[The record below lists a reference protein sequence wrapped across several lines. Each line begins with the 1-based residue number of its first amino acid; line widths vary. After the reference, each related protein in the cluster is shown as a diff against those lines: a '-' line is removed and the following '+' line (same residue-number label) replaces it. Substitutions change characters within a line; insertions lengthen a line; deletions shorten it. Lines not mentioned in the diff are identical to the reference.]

1 MKKIKKDTNHRNIV
15 PAGGFVK
22 NIGRRGI
29 LIAAGAILLAAGL
42 IVCLS
47 LKKESN
53 PVPPEPPAVPASE
66 TPSATPETP
75 APLPVP
81 SELPSVPC
89 GAVAAGDGLS
99 FLSLIHI

>member
-22 NIGRRGI
+22 KIGRRGI

-47 LKKESN
+47 
-53 PVPPEPPAVPASE
+53 
-66 TPSATPETP
+66 
-75 APLPVP
+75 
-81 SELPSVPC
+81 
-89 GAVAAGDGLS
+89 
-99 FLSLIHI
+99 

>member
-22 NIGRRGI
+22 NLGRRGI
-29 LIAAGAILLAAGL
+29 LIAAGAILLAAAL

-53 PVPPEPPAVPASE
+53 PRPPPAPGVAP
-66 TPSATPETP
+66 PATP
-75 APLPVP
+75 
-81 SELPSVPC
+81 
-89 GAVAAGDGLS
+89 
-99 FLSLIHI
+99 

>member
-1 MKKIKKDTNHRNIV
+1 MEKIKKDTNHRNIV

-53 PVPPEPPAVPASE
+53 LVPPEPPAVPASE
-66 TPSATPETP
+66 TP
-75 APLPVP
+75 
-81 SELPSVPC
+81 
-89 GAVAAGDGLS
+89 
-99 FLSLIHI
+99 

>member
-1 MKKIKKDTNHRNIV
+1 MKKIKKDTNHRNIT

-22 NIGRRGI
+22 KIGRRGI

-53 PVPPEPPAVPASE
+53 PRPPPAPGG
-66 TPSATPETP
+66 TPGRKP
-75 APLPVP
+75 
-81 SELPSVPC
+81 
-89 GAVAAGDGLS
+89 
-99 FLSLIHI
+99 